1 MEGSDNSDITEETTL
16 ALCNHDVGTD
26 EDESHAT
33 VGYTVP
39 NCADCA
45 EHFEGW

>member
-1 MEGSDNSDITEETTL
+1 MEESDNSDITEETTL

-26 EDESHAT
+26 EDGSRAI
-33 VGYTVP
+33 VGYTVT
-39 NCADCA
+39 NCAD